1 MLDFIFSI
9 IVSILNTNSDQ
20 TYIKQVYLSLD
31 SHFCSLTLLREGVK
45 KPHINYGPVHNGGG
59 GGVGPQPNIF

>member
-31 SHFCSLTLLREGVK
+31 SHFCSLTLLREGGK